1 MSTSF
6 IAADVSS
13 YMNWSVPFKWY
24 IVHRQSV
31 FLLIWEKLP
40 SSLGG
45 KGLIVNKY
53 IVRKEALLYFGNW
66 IIYIY
71 APIKGEDYGTMCDP
85 CTLGKCK
92 KLMPYLPVAFLQNKM
107 SQKIFSG
114 VIISSCCI
122 SSFHLIFFKLQV
134 H

>member
-1 MSTSF
+1 MSTF

-13 YMNWSVPFKWY
+13 YMSWSVPFKWY

-40 SSLGG
+40 SSLGD

-53 IVRKEALLYFGNW
+53 IVRKEALPYFGNW

-71 APIKGEDYGTMCDP
+71 APIKGEDYRTMCDP
-85 CTLGKCK
+85 CTLGKCNK
-92 KLMPYLPVAFLQNKM
+92 VMPYLAFFGNKM
-107 SQKIFSG
+107 LQKIFSD
-114 VIISSCCI
+114 VIISLGCI
-122 SSFHLIFFKLQV
+122 SSFHFLFFELQV